1 MKQILKS
8 DKVEMENDKVEII
21 GKIIPVN
28 NSELPLSLQK
38 NQDIPR
44 SDSLKKKKK
53 KASVVRSQYQ
63 SSRISDQK
71 QQQSLQLLK
80 RS

>member
-53 KASVVRSQYQ
+53 
-63 SSRISDQK
+63 
-71 QQQSLQLLK
+71 LQL
-80 RS
+80 